1 MVFDYDLVVI
11 IGVGPAGEKGHR
23 PVIVRTFFDS
33 SPIRGTEAS
42 MSSIKRVSLS
52 TLVLAVVVPLAWVA
66 CGGSKPPE
74 TPSDEKA
81 NADGGETPAAESASA
96 APAASA
102 AADSSATA
110 APPPSATAAAS
121 PPAAPALGDS
131 DCGKCLDKICAK
143 QVKAC
148 GKNTDCQST
157 LDGIHSCGSDTGA
170 AACIGAAN
178 PPTGAKPKK
187 LATAYETCAK
197 KAVAKAC
204 KAKCQ

>member
-1 MVFDYDLVVI
+1 MSRVYRISV
-11 IGVGPAGEKGHR
+11 
-23 PVIVRTFFDS
+23 S
-33 SPIRGTEAS
+33 S
-42 MSSIKRVSLS
+42 M
-52 TLVLAVVVPLAWVA
+52 VLAVVVPLAWVA

-74 TPSDEKA
+74 TPSDEKS
-81 NADGGETPAAESASA
+81 NADSGEPAPADSSSA

-102 AADSSATA
+102 ASDTSASAAPAA
-110 APPPSATAAAS
+110 APPPSA
-121 PPAAPALGDS
+121 PPLGDS
-131 DCGKCLDKICAK
+131 DCGKCIDKTCSK
-143 QVKAC
+143 QVAAC

-170 AACIGAAN
+170 ASCIGNAN
-178 PPTGAKPKK
+178 QPSGAKPKK

>member
-1 MVFDYDLVVI
+1 
-11 IGVGPAGEKGHR
+11 
-23 PVIVRTFFDS
+23 
-33 SPIRGTEAS
+33 

-66 CGGSKPPE
+66 CGGGKPPE

-81 NADGGETPAAESASA
+81 NADGGEASAAESASA
-96 APAASA
+96 APATSA
-102 AADSSATA
+102 APDNSSAA
-110 APPPSATAAAS
+110 APPPSATASAS
-121 PPAAPALGDS
+121 PPAAPPLGDS
-131 DCGKCLDKICAK
+131 DCGKCIDKTCAK
-143 QVKAC
+143 QVTAC
-148 GKNTDCQST
+148 GKSTDCQST

-170 AACIGAAN
+170 TSCIGAAN
-178 PPTGAKPKK
+178 QPTGAKPKK